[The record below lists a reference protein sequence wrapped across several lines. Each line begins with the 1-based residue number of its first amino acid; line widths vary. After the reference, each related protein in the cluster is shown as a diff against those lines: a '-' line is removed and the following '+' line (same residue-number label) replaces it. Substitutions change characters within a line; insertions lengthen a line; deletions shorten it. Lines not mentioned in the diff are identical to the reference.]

1 MTVKE
6 IFQFDSGGII
16 YKDTDGNILGTGTAQ
31 DSAAPDPE
39 SNNGIF
45 IYCQSPARTLY
56 AIANTQITYRVKNS
70 LAITTTPTRDQFLT
84 ILSENFFF
92 RVTGGGPETQ
102 NLDDVLTIGNNAG
115 SNNIDMNGQD
125 IVNIDEVETKI
136 IKTQL
141 LSNLDIQADLD
152 IIFNPNGIIDAN
164 GKNLNMRNGEI
175 HAAHLIHG
183 RNNTDFKVQAKGTG
197 NLIFETNNIER
208 LKITDTGQFIGLP
221 DPAGWTVIVKSA
233 NQDVTNSA
241 FLVDDTELQF
251 SVVAGGQYMTELN
264 LCYSGNNNTADLKLA
279 YTLSA
284 GTMKAYGIV
293 IGFSL
298 ASSPANNQTLPVNGT
313 IQAGPVTIGVVQ
325 SDIDNLLTSTI
336 YFNFTASAN
345 AIIKFQFA
353 NNLAA
358 PGAISRINKGTI
370 FKYKKIN

>member
-1 MTVKE
+1 MNIKTFK
-6 IFQFDSGGII
+6 QYASGGFS
-16 YKDTDGNILGTGTAQ
+16 YVDENNNLLGTGTTT

-39 SNNGIF
+39 NLTGVF
-45 IYCQSPARTLY
+45 IYCQNPSRSLY
-56 AIANTQITYRVKNS
+56 ASVSATNPVTVTLKDGTTTSVTNRKKLMEDLAEFFFYRV
-70 LAITTTPTRDQFLT
+70 TTATAQDLDSV
-84 ILSENFFF
+84 LSA
-92 RVTGGGPETQ
+92 
-102 NLDDVLTIGNNAG
+102 GNNAG
-115 SNNIDMNGQD
+115 ANNIDMNAQD
-125 IVNIDEVETKI
+125 ITNVDEIETKI

-141 LSNLDIQADLD
+141 LTNLEIQADND

-164 GKNLNMRNGEI
+164 GKTLNMRNGEI

-197 NLIFETNNIER
+197 DLIIETNNVER
-208 LKITDTGQFIGLP
+208 LKITAAGQFIGLP
-221 DPAGWTVIVKSA
+221 DAAGWSVIVKTA

-251 SVVAGGQYMTELN
+251 SVVAGGQYMTQLN

-284 GTMKAYGIV
+284 GTMKASGIV

-298 ASSPANNQTLPVNGT
+298 GSSPANNQTLAVNGT
-313 IQAGPVTIGVVQ
+313 NQAGPTTIGVVQ

-358 PGAISRINKGTI
+358 PGAISRINKGSI
-370 FKYKKIN
+370 LKYKKIN